1 MYNFLVNRKTEQLV
15 ENTLPSLV
23 SLHWAPLAQVSVA
36 HQQVSQI
43 GRQGEVKESEDH
55 LEVDKVNI

>member
-23 SLHWAPLAQVSVA
+23 SLHWAPLAV
-36 HQQVSQI
+36 I
-43 GRQGEVKESEDH
+43 E
-55 LEVDKVNI
+55 NICFYFIFGF